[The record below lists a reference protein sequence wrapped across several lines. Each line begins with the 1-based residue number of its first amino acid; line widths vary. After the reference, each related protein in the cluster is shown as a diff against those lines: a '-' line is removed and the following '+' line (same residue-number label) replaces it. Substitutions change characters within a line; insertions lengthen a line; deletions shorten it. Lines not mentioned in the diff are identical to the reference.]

1 MATFLAIVRTD
12 DDLGFIASFADFSG
26 CVVAASTLDG
36 VLAKAKETLVK
47 HLENLLAANQEICV
61 PTSFDAIERG
71 DALLLAAI
79 EVPDDL
85 RIVNVELAIPALSL
99 VQIDSFARRHGLS
112 RDALFVQAVGR
123 WAAQEVMPIERRGQ
137 TPEGPTLFDFGNPLE
152 LKVDCRSRTASDLP
166 AFGPAFRLASPPAL
180 PSGRRPG
187 RTVRPATARGA
198 GRKNRSG
205 PATMRGWQVPHLRSE
220 GHRALQWRPGAVH
233 RLARWRRKTLERRS
247 PGLLPAGSPDA

>member
-12 DDLGFIASFADFSG
+12 DDLGFIASFPDFSG
-26 CVVAASTLDG
+26 CVVAAATLDG

-61 PTSFDAIERG
+61 PTSADAIERG

-152 LKVDCRSRTASDLP
+152 LKVEAIAAESGSFEEEERDEEEGDRKPEANDRCNTDEITAELQ
-166 AFGPAFRLASPPAL
+166 RLLEESTKPEPNSA
-180 PSGRRPG
+180 
-187 RTVRPATARGA
+187 
-198 GRKNRSG
+198 
-205 PATMRGWQVPHLRSE
+205 
-220 GHRALQWRPGAVH
+220 ALQDAQQRPIREV
-233 RLARWRRKTLERRS
+233 K
-247 PGLLPAGSPDA
+247 

>member
-12 DDLGFIASFADFSG
+12 DDLGFIASFPDFSG

-61 PTSFDAIERG
+61 PTSADAIERG

-112 RDALFVQAVGR
+112 RNALFVQAVDR
-123 WAAQEVMPIERRGQ
+123 WAAQEVAPIERRGRM
-137 TPEGPTLFDFGNPLE
+137 PEGPTLFDFGNPLE
-152 LKVDCRSRTASDLP
+152 LKVEAIAAESGSFEEEEPDEEEEGDRKPEASDRCNTDEITAELQ
-166 AFGPAFRLASPPAL
+166 RLLEESTKPEPNSA
-180 PSGRRPG
+180 
-187 RTVRPATARGA
+187 
-198 GRKNRSG
+198 
-205 PATMRGWQVPHLRSE
+205 
-220 GHRALQWRPGAVH
+220 ALQDAQQRPIREV
-233 RLARWRRKTLERRS
+233 K
-247 PGLLPAGSPDA
+247 

>member
-47 HLENLLAANQEICV
+47 HLEHLLAANQEICV
-61 PTSFDAIERG
+61 PTSADAIERG

-152 LKVDCRSRTASDLP
+152 LKVEAIAAESGSFEEEERDEEEGDRKPEANDRCNTDEITAELQ
-166 AFGPAFRLASPPAL
+166 RLLEESTKPEPN
-180 PSGRRPG
+180 SG
-187 RTVRPATARGA
+187 
-198 GRKNRSG
+198 
-205 PATMRGWQVPHLRSE
+205 
-220 GHRALQWRPGAVH
+220 ALQDAQRPIREV
-233 RLARWRRKTLERRS
+233 K
-247 PGLLPAGSPDA
+247 